1 MTARLAGLLYLA
13 VAFLAGF
20 AQLFA
25 RSRIKASDD
34 VAAALRDDA
43 GLMKVAFAADL
54 VAFTCFLLV
63 GLALYALF
71 REVHRTAAIAML
83 TMNAVSVAI
92 KALNMVNHAGAVLAA
107 QRGADELAVLFLDLH
122 GIGYLVAQIFFGG
135 FLLPLGYLVL
145 RSGVVPRVFGYAL
158 IIGGAGYLLGLVV
171 ELVAPSADSA
181 ALALGLVGGVSELAF
196 LGWLLV
202 KGPRAPAG
210 QRVL

>member
-13 VAFLAGF
+13 VALLAGF
-20 AQLFA
+20 AELFA
-25 RSRIKASDD
+25 RSRIKATDD
-34 VAAALRDDA
+34 VAEALRDDA
-43 GLMKVAFAADL
+43 GLMKVAFVADL

-63 GLALYALF
+63 GVALYALF

-135 FLLPLGYLVL
+135 FLIPLGYLVL

-181 ALALGLVGGVSELAF
+181 ALALGLLGGVSELAF

-202 KGPRAPAG
+202 KGPRAPVV
-210 QRVL
+210 QSVL

>member
-20 AQLFA
+20 AELFA
-25 RSRIKASDD
+25 RSRIKATDD

-43 GLMKVAFAADL
+43 GLMKVAFVADL
-54 VAFTCFLLV
+54 AAFTCFLLV
-63 GLALYALF
+63 GVALYALF

-83 TMNAVSVAI
+83 TMTAVSVAI

-135 FLLPLGYLVL
+135 FLIPLGYLVL

-181 ALALGLVGGVSELAF
+181 ALALGLLGGVSELAF

-202 KGPRAPAG
+202 KGPRAPVV
-210 QRVL
+210 QSVL